1 MRIHRDIALQFRE
14 LDYPWASGS
23 SSAGI
28 LLYAKQE
35 LDRLMQAQVMF
46 DNPEE
51 YASNFSACGGEIA
64 RLVKPAASTKSGQT
78 PG

>member
-1 MRIHRDIALQFRE
+1 MPGLTMNTGLTGHD
-14 LDYPWASGS
+14 
-23 SSAGI
+23 AGPTDQI
-28 LLYAKQE
+28 NWNTHYAKQE
-35 LDRLMQAQVMF
+35 LDRLMQAQVLF

-51 YASNFSACGGEIA
+51 YARNFSACGGEIA